1 MQEASIGLGEGS
13 EVILR
18 LNDAEIG
25 EALAHRRS
33 SAKTDPDS
41 DRRVADLYLGIIR
54 EAASREWPL
63 AEIAVERSERFG
75 RAGGYH
81 LSEVRGS
88 EHINPAE
95 FEAATD
101 TLIKM
106 EDAILNFLTTLLQGS
121 GKKKDRSFY
130 AIYPSL
136 DRDR

>member
-1 MQEASIGLGEGS
+1 MSEIGNGEGV

-18 LNDAEIG
+18 INDAEIG

-41 DRRVADLYLGIIR
+41 DRKVADLYLGIIR
-54 EAASREWPL
+54 EAAAREWPL
-63 AEIAVERSERFG
+63 AEITVDRSERFG
-75 RAGGYH
+75 RASGDH

-101 TLIKM
+101 TLIKI
-106 EDAILNFLTTLLQGS
+106 EDATLNFLMALLRGS
-121 GKKKDRSFY
+121 GEKRTRAFGSIS
-130 AIYPSL
+130 ATYPFPE
-136 DRDR
+136 R